1 MTLILTFHT
10 RNWIDRSNINTRK
23 QLSMLL
29 RDIKITRHKEFK
41 EVILRK
47 KNGTGVSWG
56 LLCLIAYLVEHWL
69 IIPFAST
76 V

>member
-1 MTLILTFHT
+1 
-10 RNWIDRSNINTRK
+10 
-23 QLSMLL
+23 MLL

-47 KNGTGVSWG
+47 KNGTGLSWG
-56 LLCLIAYLVEHWL
+56 LLHLIAYLVEYLL
-69 IIPFAST
+69 IILFASK